1 MHGLN
6 QIVRMNR
13 EQEEFIAHILSTPT
27 PEVNLLQVW
36 HDWKK
41 EQSKICSTST
51 DSQSQSKL
59 VNSMEHGAR

>member
-41 EQSKICSTST
+41 EQKANEPVQVHT
-51 DSQSQSKL
+51 D
-59 VNSMEHGAR
+59 

>member
-36 HDWKK
+36 HDWKAEQTQNQTK
-41 EQSKICSTST
+41 E
-51 DSQSQSKL
+51 
-59 VNSMEHGAR
+59 NA